1 MKLKLNVLAEKF
13 SQFYTVFFFGLI
25 CFVVGAA
32 YFTIKYSPIPADP
45 MGITLVEVAQAE
57 GVEQSI
63 PILDKIAECES
74 GNMHFDPKTG
84 QVLTVGNTNKTVD
97 IGRYQVNEHYWGTK
111 ATELGLDLFDEEDN
125 ETMAKWILANHG
137 TEPWVH
143 SKGCWN

>member
-97 IGRYQVNEHYWGTK
+97 IGRYGEVDTRQSRHGALGTLEGVL
-111 ATELGLDLFDEEDN
+111 ELRYTRYVPPIALSTGRPARAAFVLSL
-125 ETMAKWILANHG
+125 
-137 TEPWVH
+137 
-143 SKGCWN
+143 